1 MEFFLPRYLTKLL
14 WCCYRNKLLVDS
26 LFWNIIRISLVKK
39 LGLIRLGGLRLPLA
53 GSQPSH
59 SAGAGAEAEGL
70 GLELELM
77 YTMQTVRMYN
87 GWG

>member
-1 MEFFLPRYLTKLL
+1 M
-14 WCCYRNKLLVDS
+14 LVDS

-70 GLELELM
+70 GLELM